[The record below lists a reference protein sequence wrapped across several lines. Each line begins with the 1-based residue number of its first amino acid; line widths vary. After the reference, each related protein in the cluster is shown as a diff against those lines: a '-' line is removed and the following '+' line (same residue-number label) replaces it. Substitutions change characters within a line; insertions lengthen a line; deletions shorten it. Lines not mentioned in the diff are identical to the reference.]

1 MFRRDVQ
8 TLADILAQCLRHDGL
23 ETPLQQRRLIDSWGK
38 VVGKAV
44 ERYTGEK
51 FIRNQTLFVKILNPA
66 LRADLS
72 MMRERLVRNL
82 NVEVGANVIT
92 DIKLYW
98 IKG

>member
-38 VVGKAV
+38 VAGRAV

-72 MMRERLVRNL
+72 MMRERLVKNL
-82 NVEVGANVIT
+82 NIEAGASIIS
-92 DIKLYW
+92 DIKFY
-98 IKG
+98 

>member
-8 TLADILAQCLRHDGL
+8 SLADIVAQCLRHDGL

-38 VVGKAV
+38 VAGRAIEK
-44 ERYTGEK
+44 YTGEK

-72 MMRERLVRNL
+72 MMRERFVKNL
-82 NVEVGANVIT
+82 NVEAGAQVIT
-92 DIKLYW
+92 DIKFY
-98 IKG
+98 

>member
-1 MFRRDVQ
+1 MFRRDVK

-38 VVGKAV
+38 VAGRAV

-72 MMRERLVRNL
+72 MMRERLVKNL
-82 NVEVGANVIT
+82 NVEAGASIIS
-92 DIKLYW
+92 DIKFY
-98 IKG
+98 

>member
-1 MFRRDVQ
+1 MFRLDVQ
-8 TLADILAQCLRHDGL
+8 ILADILAQCLRHDGL

-38 VVGKAV
+38 VAGRAV

-72 MMRERLVRNL
+72 MMRERLVKNL
-82 NVEVGANVIT
+82 NVEAGASIIS
-92 DIKLYW
+92 DIKFY
-98 IKG
+98 

>member
-23 ETPLQQRRLIDSWGK
+23 ETPLQQRRLVDSWGR
-38 VVGKAV
+38 VAGRAV

-51 FIRNQTLFVKILNPA
+51 FIKNQTLFVKILNPA

-72 MMRERLVRNL
+72 MMRERLVKNL
-82 NVEVGANVIT
+82 NVEAGANIIT
-92 DIKLYW
+92 DIKFY
-98 IKG
+98 

>member
-92 DIKLYW
+92 DIKFY
-98 IKG
+98 

>member
-38 VVGKAV
+38 VAGRAV

-72 MMRERLVRNL
+72 MMRERLVKNL
-82 NVEVGANVIT
+82 NVVAGASIIS
-92 DIKLYW
+92 DIKFY
-98 IKG
+98 

>member
-1 MFRRDVQ
+1 MFRRDIQ

-38 VVGKAV
+38 VAGRAV

-72 MMRERLVRNL
+72 MMRERLVKNL
-82 NVEVGANVIT
+82 NVEAGASIIS
-92 DIKLYW
+92 DIKFY
-98 IKG
+98 

>member
-38 VVGKAV
+38 VAGRAV

-72 MMRERLVRNL
+72 MMRERLVKNL
-82 NVEVGANVIT
+82 NVEAGAGIIS
-92 DIKLYW
+92 DIKFY
-98 IKG
+98 

>member
-38 VVGKAV
+38 VAGRAV

-72 MMRERLVRNL
+72 MMRERLVKNL
-82 NVEVGANVIT
+82 NVEAGASIIS
-92 DIKLYW
+92 DIKFY
-98 IKG
+98 

>member
-38 VVGKAV
+38 VAGRAV

-51 FIRNQTLFVKILNPA
+51 FIRNQILFVKILNPA

-72 MMRERLVRNL
+72 MMRERLVKNL
-82 NVEVGANVIT
+82 NVEAGASIIS
-92 DIKLYW
+92 DIKFY
-98 IKG
+98 